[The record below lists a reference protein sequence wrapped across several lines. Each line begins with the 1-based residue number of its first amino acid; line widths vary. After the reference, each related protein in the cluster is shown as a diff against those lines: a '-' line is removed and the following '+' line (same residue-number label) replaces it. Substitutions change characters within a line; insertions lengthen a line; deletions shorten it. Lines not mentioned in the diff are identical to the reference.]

1 MTDQPAATAPTFD
14 RYGVADL
21 ATNRDLY
28 GDIQSLQLH
37 RQKDGRRFCLWV
49 ENGRDECGYH
59 DLTPAMLRQIGE
71 ALIAIAGQPAEEAP

>member
-1 MTDQPAATAPTFD
+1 VTNKPATFPAFD

-21 ATNRDLY
+21 AANHDLY

-37 RQKDGRRFCLWV
+37 KQKDGRMFCLWV
-49 ENGRDECGYH
+49 ENGCDEAGYR

-71 ALIAIAGQPAEEAP
+71 ALIAISEDHK